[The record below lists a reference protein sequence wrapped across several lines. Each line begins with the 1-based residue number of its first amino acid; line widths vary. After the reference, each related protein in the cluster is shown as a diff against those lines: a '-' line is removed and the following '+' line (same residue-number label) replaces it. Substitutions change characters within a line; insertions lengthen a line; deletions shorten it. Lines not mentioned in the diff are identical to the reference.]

1 MVAEVGRK
9 MSWIEKEGK
18 RCSFQTSVGYQFYTT
33 TPNVTVFNNEKNV
46 YPTGSLIWIKEPRDP
61 SQLEDDELEE
71 LTILPLAS
79 FVEKSFG
86 QFSWTYIEPTGDID
100 IDNNNMSLAFKT
112 RNVWQVNGIAEHVY
126 YKTTLDLETNEL
138 KIDNQIIGPWVQREG
153 DVSFFNSQDIHDYW
167 YTKKIFRDVN
177 YDLPV
182 GFVKSGF
189 VELNMPEE
197 SDWPDRSCITTVKN
211 EEFGNRDFFIMN
223 TADGSWWCWPVNVE
237 KDRSIS
243 SIENIS
249 PELAAQSYTNKANIP
264 KGNAIKIKPLYPSWC
279 LVNKN
284 PIFKDV
290 LESEQTKTNQPRY
303 SWSFN
308 STGTKAISVMI
319 ERVEHAPVFKSINY
333 TFKNYEEYL
342 NTYLPSIYPSEPW
355 YEDQEKTVYLE
366 ERTWVIEDGAWRLK
380 APYSGPLFSTII
392 RPRYKTIP
400 RNPPQHVNEQLLK
413 TNAKYNQS
421 DAKVHTD
428 RFGFVEL
435 GFNIQITGPEL
446 TDFTFA
452 VEILN
457 NQTPDELNALEQ
469 GMLTQIKYA
478 MPTKWDK
485 TETIGTTFFYPITIQ
500 TDDILS
506 CWIKLFRHSN
516 EDKIEAAFDGAPSFA
531 TISRSLATI
540 RKGLTF
546 EKILL
551 TLPMGQYVGDFG
563 NGLKGPNSSLFSDEF
578 EFSKD
583 VYYFDAKFKNMD
595 LSSFS
600 FYYEV
605 RLLNQ
610 TESDEI
616 PSILGQ
622 FPVRITK
629 HMPNN
634 WFNTVLRTEG
644 GKVLYVCVLGR
655 LVETQYVGSTNP
667 LFESKI
673 REWVNQPE
681 FESSKAEEEYYF
693 DLNKKVNFRGSSP
706 TTHAHPSDIWTTYNL
721 SAVKQITDSSID
733 PKYVLYNIDAPYSSF
748 NSNVLNVGS
757 WSNQA
762 WGLISDGLPYN
773 SYLLNTLY
781 NPINPYRFASW
792 YVDPAFNESTPTQPW
807 WLLSACGEL
816 FFEAIQLA
824 IFKQEHG
831 ALPKSSEDYV
841 KYVSNSSFS
850 NTNQVLFKA
859 PGPHGNAPFIYH
871 TPVVANEDT
880 GEPVPTITR
889 TFYFFKDFEQPIDF
903 ESINASNIVTFL
915 IYVYNLYDNF
925 KLIHDYILGNWH
937 EGYEWK
943 SDLVD
948 EEDITIPVYHWRYT
962 QHPFLALYPDFDLE
976 QWVEN
981 VKWYALKLIKNMQTL
996 YSTNN
1001 TYDKKNIGIK
1011 YTKNLYFYF
1020 KTPKY
1025 INPDPH
1031 ERFTYGG
1038 ENLNWGQLLAEMGLP
1053 SFGGAGLDYIKTE
1066 LWDNTYFPTPH
1077 PVLFNHTLG
1086 CTAGVNSTGIIQ
1098 RSVYS
1103 CDHLNLYNLNDW
1115 LYVYTTFFSDPDI
1128 ADFSK
1133 KFRDFI
1139 IPDYNFGQNTYN
1151 NYYYTCCCGDEFDA
1165 KSKII
1170 VTPSGHY
1177 SYSYRG
1183 LFWFKKPVNSYSVVY
1198 MSADGKNKK
1207 LPIFYDSQPGV
1218 LNVTSS
1224 DIEHKLVEQIGFYFG
1239 KITTTHLNAYNK
1251 AFNTTTTYED
1261 YKLQFEIDISGNTI
1275 IFKPFYADTWKLNI
1289 HEILS
1294 PYFTHMP
1301 SQTFGYFDDNF
1312 SKTGK
1317 ASFAVYDETN
1327 AEVNDKVPQLR
1338 LSPLFI
1344 CKNK

>member
-18 RCSFQTSVGYQFYTT
+18 RCSFQSVGYQFYTT

-86 QFSWTYIEPTGDID
+86 EFSWTYIEPTGDID

-138 KIDNQIIGPWVQREG
+138 KINNQIIGPWVQREG

-197 SDWPDRSCITTVKN
+197 SDWPDRGCITTVEN
-211 EEFGNRDFFIMN
+211 EEYGNRDFFIMN
-223 TADGSWWCWPVNVE
+223 TADGSWWCWPINAE
-237 KDRSIS
+237 KDPSIS
-243 SIENIS
+243 AIENIS
-249 PELAAQSYTNKANIP
+249 PELAAQAYTNKANIP
-264 KGNAIKIKPLYPSWC
+264 NGNAIKIKPAYPSWC
-279 LVNKN
+279 LVNEN
-284 PIFKDV
+284 PIFKNV
-290 LESEQTKTNQPRY
+290 WESDKTKTNQPRY

-319 ERVEHAPVFKSINY
+319 ERIEHASVFKSINY
-333 TFKNYEEYL
+333 TFKSADEYF
-342 NTYLPSIYPSEPW
+342 NEYIPSIYPSEPW

-366 ERTWVIEDGAWRLK
+366 ERTWVLEGEGWTRK
-380 APYSGPLFSTII
+380 EPYSGPLFSTIT
-392 RPRYKTIP
+392 RFYNKTTP
-400 RNPPQHVNEQLLK
+400 RNPPHHINEDVLK
-413 TNAKYNQS
+413 TDAKNNQS
-421 DAKVHTD
+421 NTNTCTD
-428 RFGFVEL
+428 RFGFIEL
-435 GFNIQITGPEL
+435 GFNVQITGQEL
-446 TDFTFA
+446 TDFTFTI
-452 VEILN
+452 EILN
-457 NQTPDELNALEQ
+457 NKTPNELNTLEQ

-485 TETIGTTFFYPITIQ
+485 TETIGEPFFYPITIQ

-516 EDKIEAAFDGAPSFA
+516 EDKIEAAFDGAPSLA

-551 TLPMGQYVGDFG
+551 TLPMGQYIGDFG

-616 PSILGQ
+616 PIVLGH
-622 FPVRITK
+622 FPPRITRYR
-629 HMPNN
+629 PNR
-634 WFNTVLRTEG
+634 WFNNVLRTEG

-655 LVETQYVGSTNP
+655 IAETQYVGSQNS
-667 LFESKI
+667 LFELKI

-681 FESSKAEEEYYF
+681 FEKSKAEEEYYF
-693 DLNKKVNFRGSSP
+693 NLNKKINFRGSSP
-706 TTHAHPSDIWTTYNL
+706 TAHPHPSDIWTTYSMRGVGELVDDLFNPVYIVYDKNIPR
-721 SAVKQITDSSID
+721 SDVNTHVTGVNSWAHQSWRYMSS
-733 PKYVLYNIDAPYSSF
+733 S
-748 NSNVLNVGS
+748 
-757 WSNQA
+757 
-762 WGLISDGLPYN
+762 LPYEPFKSN
-773 SYLLNTLY
+773 NLY
-781 NPINPYRFASW
+781 YTAW
-792 YVDPAFNESTPTQPW
+792 LVDPSIPEATPTQPW
-807 WLLSACGEL
+807 WLLNACGEL

-824 IFKQEHG
+824 IFKQEFG
-831 ALPKSSEDYV
+831 LLPKSSEDYV
-841 KYVSNSSFS
+841 NYLTNTFSSYA
-850 NTNQVLFKA
+850 NYVLFES
-859 PGPHGNAPFIYH
+859 PGPPGNAPFIYH
-871 TPVVANEDT
+871 IPRMLDSST
-880 GEPVPTITR
+880 GLFAPTFTR

-903 ESINASNIVTFL
+903 ESINANNIVTFL

-925 KLIHDYILGNWH
+925 KLVHNYILGNWH

-943 SDLVD
+943 SNLVD
-948 EEDITIPVYHWRYT
+948 EEDITIPVFQWRYT
-962 QHPFLALYPDFDLE
+962 QHPFLALYPDFNVE
-976 QWVEN
+976 QWAEN

-996 YSTNN
+996 YSTKNVF
-1001 TYDKKNIGIK
+1001 DLLNIGYK
-1011 YTKNLYFYF
+1011 YSKNLYFYF
-1020 KTPKY
+1020 RSPKY
-1025 INPDPH
+1025 IYPDPH
-1031 ERFTYGG
+1031 DRFTYDGQ
-1038 ENLNWGQLLAEMGLP
+1038 NLNWGQLLAEMGLP

-1066 LWDNTYFPTPH
+1066 NWDNVYYPTPH
-1077 PVLFNHTLG
+1077 PVLFNHVLG
-1086 CTAGVNSTGIIQ
+1086 CTAGVNSTGVIQ

-1103 CDHLNLYNLNDW
+1103 CQHLNLFNVSDW
-1115 LYVYTTFFSDPDI
+1115 LHVSNTFGFGTAHHSR
-1128 ADFSK
+1128 K
-1133 KFRDFI
+1133 LRDFI
-1139 IPDYNFGQNTYN
+1139 IPDYDFGQNTYN
-1151 NYYYTCCCGDEFDA
+1151 NYYLTCCCGDEFDA

-1183 LFWFKKPVNSYSVVY
+1183 LFWFKKPVNSYTIVY
-1198 MSADGKNKK
+1198 MSANGKDKK

-1218 LNVTSS
+1218 LNVTAS
-1224 DIEHKLVEQIGFYFG
+1224 DIEHKLVERIGFYFG

-1251 AFNTTTTYED
+1251 AFNTTVNYED
-1261 YKLQFEIDISGNTI
+1261 YKLQFDIDISGNTI

-1301 SQTFGYFDDNF
+1301 SQTSGYFPDNN
-1312 SKTGK
+1312 SNIGLTSP
-1317 ASFAVYDETN
+1317 AIYDETS
-1327 AEVNDKVPQLR
+1327 AEINDREPQLR

-1344 CKNK
+1344 CKK